1 MEGFFHVQLA
11 DAMLTALSAGN
22 LRGILALLLQEH
34 PMPRLFSLAAFVLF
48 AATVGFASTTLA
60 AKPKGP
66 VYTSPADAD
75 ADFSVQGEYL
85 GTVLHEGQ
93 PMPLGVQVI
102 ARGDGA
108 FDVVAYPGGLPGAG
122 WQPPNKI
129 VGTGIREGDGPDAI
143 VRLEGVDW
151 GGTTRRGI
159 IRGGAIAV
167 VDDAGSELTSLP
179 KTVRKSPTLG
189 AEPPTGAVVIFDGSN
204 TDRLVNGRMTDDGL
218 LMEGVTTKDSFGAA
232 RWHIEFCL
240 PYQPFDRGQGR
251 GNSGGYFQGSYEVQM
266 LDSFGL
272 EGKNNECGG
281 IYKAAPPVV
290 NMCLPPLSW
299 QTYDVDVTPPEFADG
314 KKVANARLTVRHNG
328 VVIHDN
334 VEVPGVTPGGPQ
346 KTEQPTGPL
355 FLQNHGNPVRY
366 RNIWVLPK
374 S

>member
-1 MEGFFHVQLA
+1 MSILSSRSLSVFMLA
-11 DAMLTALSAGN
+11 MTASVLSLTA
-22 LRGILALLLQEH
+22 Q
-34 PMPRLFSLAAFVLF
+34 
-48 AATVGFASTTLA
+48 A

-66 VYTSPADAD
+66 VFTSATEADP
-75 ADFSVQGEYL
+75 DFALQGEYA
-85 GTVLHEGQ
+85 GNVLHEGQ
-93 PMPLGVQVI
+93 PMPFGVQVI
-102 ARGDGA
+102 AHGDGA
-108 FDVVAYPGGLPGAG
+108 FAVVAYPGGLPGAG

-129 VGTGIREGDGPDAI
+129 VGTGTRQGSGADAT
-143 VRLEGVDW
+143 VKLEGLDW

-159 IRGGAIAV
+159 IRNGAIV
-167 VDDAGSELTSLP
+167 VIDEAGSERASLP

-189 AEPPTGAVVIFDGSN
+189 AKPPAGAVVIFDGSN
-204 TDRLVNGRMTDDGL
+204 TDRLINGRMTADGL
-218 LMEGVTTKDSFGAA
+218 LMEGVTTKDTFGPAH
-232 RWHIEFCL
+232 WHIEFCL

-251 GNSGGYFQGSYEVQM
+251 GNSGAYFQGSYEVQM

-299 QTYDVDVTPPEFADG
+299 QTYDVDVTPPQFEDG
-314 KKVANARLTVRHNG
+314 EKVANARLTVRHNG
-328 VVIHDN
+328 IVIHDN

>member
-1 MEGFFHVQLA
+1 MRPLSSRALSVFMLVMTASVLS
-11 DAMLTALSAGN
+11 LTA
-22 LRGILALLLQEH
+22 Q
-34 PMPRLFSLAAFVLF
+34 
-48 AATVGFASTTLA
+48 A

-66 VYTSPADAD
+66 VFASAAEAD
-75 ADFSVQGEYL
+75 ADFALQGEYL
-85 GTVLHEGQ
+85 GMVLHEGQ
-93 PMPLGVQVI
+93 PLKLGVQVV
-102 ARGDGA
+102 ALGDGA

-129 VGTGIREGDGPDAI
+129 VGTGRREGSGADTT
-143 VRLEGVDW
+143 VKLEGIDW
-151 GGTTRRGI
+151 GGTTHCGI
-159 IRGGAIAV
+159 IRNGAIV
-167 VDDAGSELTSLP
+167 VIDEAGSERASLP

-189 AEPPTGAVVIFDGSN
+189 AKPPAGAVVIFDGSN
-204 TDRLVNGRMTDDGL
+204 TDRLINGRMTTDGL
-218 LMEGVTTKDSFGAA
+218 LMEGVTTKDTFGTAH
-232 RWHIEFCL
+232 WHIEFCL

-251 GNSGGYFQGSYEVQM
+251 GNSGAYFQGSYEVQM

-299 QTYDVDVTPPEFADG
+299 QTYDVDVKPPQFEDG
-314 KKVANARLTVRHNG
+314 KKVANGRLTVRHNG
-328 VVIHDN
+328 VVIHDDI
-334 VEVPGVTPGGPQ
+334 EVPGVTPGGPQ

>member
-1 MEGFFHVQLA
+1 MSILSSRSLSVFMLA
-11 DAMLTALSAGN
+11 MTASVLSLTA
-22 LRGILALLLQEH
+22 Q
-34 PMPRLFSLAAFVLF
+34 
-48 AATVGFASTTLA
+48 A

-66 VYTSPADAD
+66 VFTSATEADP
-75 ADFSVQGEYL
+75 DFALQGEYA
-85 GTVLHEGQ
+85 GNVLYEGQ
-93 PMPLGVQVI
+93 PMPFGVQVI
-102 ARGDGA
+102 AHGDGA
-108 FDVVAYPGGLPGAG
+108 FAVVAYPGGLPGAG

-129 VGTGIREGDGPDAI
+129 VGTGTRQGSGADAT
-143 VRLEGVDW
+143 VKLEGVDW

-159 IRGGAIAV
+159 IRNGAIV
-167 VDDAGSELTSLP
+167 VIDEAGSERASLP

-189 AEPPTGAVVIFDGSN
+189 AKPPAGAVVIFDGSN
-204 TDRLVNGRMTDDGL
+204 TDRLINGRMTADGL
-218 LMEGVTTKDSFGAA
+218 LMEGVTTKDTFGPAH
-232 RWHIEFCL
+232 WHIEFCL

-251 GNSGGYFQGSYEVQM
+251 GNSGAYFQGSYEVQM

-299 QTYDVDVTPPEFADG
+299 QTYDVDVTPPQFEDG
-314 KKVANARLTVRHNG
+314 EKVANARLTVRHNG
-328 VVIHDN
+328 IVIHDN

>member
-1 MEGFFHVQLA
+1 MP
-11 DAMLTALSAGN
+11 
-22 LRGILALLLQEH
+22 ILAS
-34 PMPRLFSLAAFVLF
+34 RTLAVFMLALTTSVLSP
-48 AATVGFASTTLA
+48 AVQA

-66 VYTSPADAD
+66 AYTSAADAD
-75 ADFSVQGEYL
+75 ADFALQGEYL
-85 GTVLHEGQ
+85 GTVQHEGQ

-129 VGTGIREGDGPDAI
+129 IGTGQLEGSGADAI
-143 VRLEGVDW
+143 VKLEGVDW
-151 GGTTRRGI
+151 GGTTRRGMI
-159 IRGGAIAV
+159 QNGAIV
-167 VDDAGSELTSLP
+167 VIDEAGNELTSLP

-189 AEPPTGAVVIFDGSN
+189 AKPPAGAVVIFDGSN
-204 TDRLVNGRMTDDGL
+204 TDSLVNGRMTDDGL
-218 LMEGVTTKDSFGAA
+218 LMEGVTTKDTFGPAH
-232 RWHIEFCL
+232 WHIEFCL

-251 GNSGGYFQGSYEVQM
+251 GNSGAYFQGSYEVQM

-272 EGKNNECGG
+272 EGKDNECGG
-281 IYKAAPPVV
+281 IYKAAPPSV

-299 QTYDVDVTPPEFADG
+299 QTYDVDVTPPQFEDG

-328 VVIHDN
+328 VVIHKN
-334 VEVPGVTPGGPQ
+334 IEVPGVTPGGPQ
-346 KTEQPTGPL
+346 KTEQLNGPL

-366 RNIWVLPK
+366 RNIWVRPK